1 MKTNDTIKEGT
12 GDGGSRVGVAE
23 RKKMRILG
31 ESVDDGEDER
41 FAAHLGQPFNEVQ
54 GDVRP
59 HLGRNLQGL
68 QQPHQLEGLRLVAV
82 THRASPHPVLDESA
96 IAQNV
101 ENQTEAVEPLLG
113 ALMTDAMRQL
123 RSLMAEVAEVEGE
136 DACPVQQEA
145 SILTPRGS
153 NAPRG
158 VGRQAR

>member
-1 MKTNDTIKEGT
+1 
-12 GDGGSRVGVAE
+12 
-23 RKKMRILG
+23 
-31 ESVDDGEDER
+31 
-41 FAAHLGQPFNEVQ
+41 
-54 GDVRP
+54 
-59 HLGRNLQGL
+59 
-68 QQPHQLEGLRLVAV
+68 V

-153 NAPRG
+153 KRSKRSRASSAVAVALRTSS
-158 VGRQAR
+158 R